1 MQNWKILQNL
11 CSKIIVLGFPIVP
24 KRYDIWLIFLRY
36 DLRTITVMLWK
47 SIKPVSNAHEFWKLR
62 TEFVN
67 IKSIV
72 LGLSGFSKHAGT
84 WIKFFNL
91 WKLQKSLIW
100 MLASSTL
107 MSPIRNTFSYYVR
120 RVSKLCY

>member
-36 DLRTITVMLWK
+36 DLRTATVMLWK

-72 LGLSGFSKHAGT
+72 LGLSGFWKHAGT
-84 WIKFFNL
+84 WIKFFSL

-107 MSPIRNTFSYYVR
+107 MSPIRNNFSYYVR
-120 RVSKLCY
+120 RLSKLCY